1 MNDNILIFFFFVHF
15 RLPAQWAVRRVPMFT
30 AAVNGEAPFT
40 EHVHSRSAGDP
51 FRAADPC
58 GKAGRKGAPGGSGR
72 GQGEA

>member
-1 MNDNILIFFFFVHF
+1 MGELFFFMHF
-15 RLPAQWAVRRVPMFT
+15 RLPALGGQPPQAGRVPMFT